1 MGQIHTQQRSLEHS
15 KAYVSHT
22 SSSLKDSK
30 VLWPSDGSRI
40 HTIALQDK
48 ELIVVTHALGPFF
61 KGRHVEGILAGFC
74 QKIFLLFNT
83 DTRALGIGSVIAEQ
97 LFKCFDGQGSLARE
111 IMPLGIQGVQEL
123 NWTTQNE
130 QLAPLRQ
137 VYQKRMKEDRRSLTP
152 FSMTDSNGNEL
163 LFAGLQEE
171 TLIIVD
177 KTMLPAG
184 LVKYTHHTFDIGC
197 LDRAKCSWQLFVKV
211 THRNFLRSCFR
222 TCQAPIVSVESLSS
236 KRIFQAD
243 SLQKDMAVAIMTA
256 MRIFSEARRFVHHPK
271 RTEAAVLVETIGRGK
286 FYTNSTVI
294 DEQTAVTPETLPP
307 SDGDGSAA
315 RDGSVRGLSASPD
328 SLSHANNSHSGPSP
342 SSSPPSSASSSNIM
356 NDLLNQNAVVDVQA
370 VPTKKRKKKT
380 KKSKKKPTKT
390 TAQTQTVSNEG
401 EQHSADKG
409 CSGTADKMAAIT
421 ISGSLPIPPPASAL
435 PPPAVQSGGG
445 NSAKRTS
452 ALLSRELKQRGK
464 AKKLSKTP
472 AAKELEQDLDDT
484 ASQNSSDSDRT
495 VTQEELSRKDA
506 ITTTSSS
513 KGQQDK
519 QHGKGSEKDK
529 GQTKKKDAENPKTT
543 SQTQAISSTQGGTK
557 PRNARP
563 LSPAPFGC
571 SPTNFLQH
579 GQPGDEEPHPPAE
592 FKFDSLDPRLKCL
605 KPDCRKMTS
614 CWDNAVVICPACGT
628 SSFTRYCRKQH
639 LYDDLQRHWA
649 MECGRNT
656 IAGPIDRDTI
666 RARQLPKRPYVRGQY
681 HNIVERHRQAV
692 YRAMEDADYFI
703 FKDIEMLDESIVQPT
718 QQQWNSVRGS
728 GEVALQI
735 IFPDDM
741 TPQSAK
747 QLFNYHIQRIL
758 SVGKP
763 LAEDSCMRALEM
775 IRSALVM
782 SGGWTEEALT
792 YLCMQLIG
800 EWGDFKVPERFYN
813 VEVNTMWETHY
824 LPPMA

>member
-1 MGQIHTQQRSLEHS
+1 
-15 KAYVSHT
+15 
-22 SSSLKDSK
+22 
-30 VLWPSDGSRI
+30 
-40 HTIALQDK
+40 
-48 ELIVVTHALGPFF
+48 
-61 KGRHVEGILAGFC
+61 
-74 QKIFLLFNT
+74 
-83 DTRALGIGSVIAEQ
+83 
-97 LFKCFDGQGSLARE
+97 
-111 IMPLGIQGVQEL
+111 MPVGIQGVQEL

-137 VYQKRMKEDRRSLTP
+137 EYQKRMKEDRRPLTP

-163 LFAGLQEE
+163 LLAGLQEE

-177 KTMLPAG
+177 KTMLSAG

-211 THRNFLRSCFR
+211 THRDFLRSCFR
-222 TCQAPIVSVESLSS
+222 TSQAPVVSVESLSG
-236 KRIFQAD
+236 KRIVQTD

-271 RTEAAVLVETIGRGK
+271 RTEAAVLIETIRRGE
-286 FYTNSTVI
+286 FYMNSTVI

-315 RDGSVRGLSASPD
+315 RDGSVCGLSAGPD
-328 SLSHANNSHSGPSP
+328 SLSHADSSQSGPSQ

-356 NDLLNQNAVVDVQA
+356 DDPLNQDTVVDVQG
-370 VPTKKRKKKT
+370 VPTKKRKKTT
-380 KKSKKKPTKT
+380 KAKKKPTKT
-390 TAQTQTVSNEG
+390 TARIQTMSNEG
-401 EQHSADKG
+401 EQHSADKE
-409 CSGTADKMAAIT
+409 CSGAADKMAAIT
-421 ISGSLPIPPPASAL
+421 ISGSPSIPSPASAP

-445 NSAKRTS
+445 NSAKSTS
-452 ALLSRELKQRGK
+452 ASLSGELKQKGK
-464 AKKLSKTP
+464 AKKPGKTP
-472 AAKELEQDLDDT
+472 AAKELEQDLDD
-484 ASQNSSDSDRT
+484 AVSQNSSDSDRT
-495 VTQEELSRKDA
+495 VTRAELSSSDA
-506 ITTTSSS
+506 IATSSSS
-513 KGQQDK
+513 KGQQVK
-519 QHGKGSEKDK
+519 QHGEGTEKDK
-529 GQTKKKDAENPKTT
+529 GQTKKKDVENPKTT
-543 SQTQAISSTQGGTK
+543 SHTQAISSTREGTK
-557 PRNARP
+557 PWN
-563 LSPAPFGC
+563 
-571 SPTNFLQH
+571 H

-592 FKFDSLDPRLKCL
+592 FKFDSFDPRLRCL

-614 CWDNAVVICPACGT
+614 CWDSAVVICPACGT
-628 SSFTRYCRKQH
+628 DSFTRYCRKQH
-639 LYDDLQRHWA
+639 LYGDLQRHWV

-666 RARQLPKRPYVRGQY
+666 RARQLPQRPYVRGQY

-718 QQQWNSVRGS
+718 QQQWNSVRGT

-741 TPQSAK
+741 TPQSDK

-763 LAEDSCMRALEM
+763 LAGDSCMRALEM

-782 SGGWTEEALT
+782 SGSWTEEALT
-792 YLCMQLIG
+792 YLCIQLTG

-813 VEVNTMWETHY
+813 VEEVNTMWQMHY
-824 LPPMA
+824 LLPMA